1 MGLDLAG
8 VPPSLLLVALFV
20 AAALAG
26 IVNTMAGGGSMLV
39 VPVLLALGLPAPV
52 ANGTLRVGVLAQ
64 NLVSAAAFHRRRE
77 PGTYAAFARL
87 VVPVT
92 LGAAAG
98 SFAATRVPGDVLRTV
113 FGVALAAWAILLA
126 VKPGG
131 FAQER
136 SQPRAIGL
144 PHVVGAIAVGAY
156 GGFLQ
161 VGVGFPLLALLVPGL
176 GFAPVQANAV
186 KILLVLGYTIVA
198 LPLFAFAGQVAWE
211 DGAVLAAGSMLGG
224 WLGVR
229 WQLRAGASI
238 VRWFVVVT
246 VCIAGIAMIVR

>member
-1 MGLDLAG
+1 MQLDPA
-8 VPPSLLLVALFV
+8 VLLVVLFAVSVV
-20 AAALAG
+20 ASV
-26 IVNTMAGGGSMLV
+26 INTMAGGGSMLV

-64 NLVSAAAFHRRRE
+64 NLASAATFHRRRE
-77 PGTYAAFARL
+77 PGTYGAFARL

-98 SFAATRVPGDVLRTV
+98 SFAATRVPADALKTV
-113 FGVALAAWAILLA
+113 FGVALAAWAVVLA
-126 VKPGG
+126 VRPGK
-131 FAQER
+131 FSAER
-136 SQPRAIGL
+136 SEPRSVGVL
-144 PHVVGAIAVGAY
+144 HVLGAIAVGFY

-176 GFAPVQANAV
+176 RYAPVQANAI
-186 KILLVLGYTIVA
+186 KILLVLGYTLVS
-198 LPLFAFAGQVAWE
+198 LPLFASAGQVRWLE
-211 DGAVLAAGSMLGG
+211 GAVLAGG
-224 WLGVR
+224 AIVGGILGVR

>member
-1 MGLDLAG
+1 MDLDPA
-8 VPPSLLLVALFV
+8 VLLVVLFAVSVV
-20 AAALAG
+20 ASV
-26 IVNTMAGGGSMLV
+26 INTMAGGGSMLV

-64 NLVSAAAFHRRRE
+64 NVASALTFHRRRE

-92 LGAAAG
+92 IGAAAG
-98 SFAATRVPGDVLRTV
+98 SFAATRVPADALKTV
-113 FGVALAAWAILLA
+113 FGIALALWAVVLA
-126 VKPGG
+126 VRPGG
-131 FAQER
+131 FSADH
-136 SQPRAIGL
+136 SDPRPVGVL
-144 PHVVGAIAVGAY
+144 HVLGAIAVGAY

-176 GFAPVQANAV
+176 RFAPVQANAI
-186 KILLVLGYTIVA
+186 KILLVLGYTLVS
-198 LPLFAFAGQVAWE
+198 LPLFAAAGQVAWME
-211 DGAVLAAGSMLGG
+211 GAVLGG
-224 WLGVR
+224 GAIVGGFLGVR

-246 VCIAGIAMIVR
+246 VCIAGIAMILR